1 VSREPIYVEIR
12 IRCGMD
18 DLWRLTQT
26 PELHRRWDLRFTDI
40 EYLPRPDEAEPQRF
54 LYATRIGFGLAI
66 RGDGETVGSREK
78 DGARTSAL
86 KFSSDDPKSLIRN
99 GAGYWKYRP
108 EEGGIRFLTGYDYQ
122 TRFGAL
128 GRAFDGAVFRPLMG
142 WATAWSF
149 DRLRLWLEEGID
161 PATSAAQALIHAAA
175 RGVLGFIWIYQ
186 GVVPKLVFQDTG
198 EREILRA
205 SGLVPGLESR
215 VLTAVGLAELAF
227 GVLFLTLWRARSL
240 FLVNAALLVLL
251 ALGAAF
257 SQPGLLVAPFNPLT
271 LNLAMIALGY
281 AGYLSS
287 SQLPTS
293 RRCARRRPEGEP

>member
-40 EYLPRPDEAEPQRF
+40 EYLPRPDESEPQRF

-66 RGDGETVGSREK
+66 RGEGETVGSREK

-122 TRFGAL
+122 TRFGAP
-128 GRAFDGAVFRPLMG
+128 GRAFDAAVFRPLMG

-161 PATSAAQALIHAAA
+161 PATSAAQALIHAIA
-175 RGVLGFIWIYQ
+175 RGALGFIWIYQ

-205 SGLVPGLESR
+205 SGLVPGLESW
-215 VLTAVGLAELAF
+215 VLTAVGLAELVF
-227 GVLFLTLWRARSL
+227 G
-240 FLVNAALLVLL
+240 
-251 ALGAAF
+251 
-257 SQPGLLVAPFNPLT
+257 
-271 LNLAMIALGY
+271 
-281 AGYLSS
+281 
-287 SQLPTS
+287 
-293 RRCARRRPEGEP
+293 RPEDGNLPKTELSCPPE

>member
-12 IRCGMD
+12 IACGMD
-18 DLWRLTQT
+18 DVWRLTQT

-66 RGDGETVGSREK
+66 RGEGETVGSREK

-86 KFSSDDPKSLIRN
+86 KFSSDDPKSLIRR
-99 GAGYWKYRP
+99 GAGYWKYHP

-128 GRAFDGAVFRPLMG
+128 GRAIDAVIFRPLMR

-161 PATSAAQALIHAAA
+161 PGTSAAQTLIHAAA
-175 RGVLGFIWIYQ
+175 RGALGVIWIYQ
-186 GVVPKLVFQDTG
+186 GVVPKLLFQDTG

-205 SGLVPGLESR
+205 SGLVTGLESR
-215 VLTAVGLAELAF
+215 MLTAVGLAEVAF
-227 GVLFLTLWRARSL
+227 GVLFLTLWRTRSL

-257 SQPGLLVAPFNPLT
+257 SQPRLRVAPFNPVT
-271 LNLAMIALGY
+271 LNLAMIALGF

-287 SQLPTS
+287 SHLPTS